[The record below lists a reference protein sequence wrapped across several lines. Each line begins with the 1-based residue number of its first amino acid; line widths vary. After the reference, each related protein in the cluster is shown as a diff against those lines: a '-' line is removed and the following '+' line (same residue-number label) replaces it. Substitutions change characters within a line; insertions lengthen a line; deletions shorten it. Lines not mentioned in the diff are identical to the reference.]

1 MKIKKEDLKK
11 INAKI
16 RRDESC
22 ILSRELNLGNMIYT
36 SKKIYS
42 RKTKYKNNEKSI

>member
-1 MKIKKEDLKK
+1 MKINKEDIKK

-22 ILSRELNLGNMIYT
+22 ILRRELNLGNMIYT

-42 RKTKYKNNEKSI
+42 RKTKHKNNEKSI